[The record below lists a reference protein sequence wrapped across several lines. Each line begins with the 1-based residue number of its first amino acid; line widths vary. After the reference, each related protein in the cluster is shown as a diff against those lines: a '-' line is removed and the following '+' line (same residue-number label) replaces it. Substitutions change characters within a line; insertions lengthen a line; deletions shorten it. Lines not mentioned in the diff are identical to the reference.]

1 MQSQIQIRRRN
12 GEKNLDPLLLIP
24 DFSFPGRTLY
34 AEPFESSYSVRIV
47 ELPTDKIQVDF
58 PEYQTWIETI
68 SHEIV
73 ASKQKVKLI
82 GEGLFS
88 GMVFDLLQRHSSKI
102 ESASVLNPPFFKPE
116 ESFPWLPKNVDWILE
131 RFPWNP
137 WFLLSRELHSFYDS
151 MERSF
156 QVGLNDSEFFPAI
169 VFTKKSEPITK
180 QIRSFGKTLGKFSVF
195 RIEASDPKS
204 VQPILKNLFMKILAG
219 RPISSVQKKSKFKIE
234 PGF

>member
-1 MQSQIQIRRRN
+1 MQSPIQIRRRN
-12 GEKNLDPLLLIP
+12 EENLDPLLLIP

-47 ELPTDKIQVDF
+47 ELPTDKVQVDF
-58 PEYQTWIETI
+58 PDYQTWIETI
-68 SHEIV
+68 SREIV
-73 ASKQKVKLI
+73 ASKRKVKLI

-88 GMVFDLLQRHSSKI
+88 GMVFDLLQKHSSKI
-102 ESASVLNPPFFKPE
+102 ESASVLNPPFFKPDDG
-116 ESFPWLPKNVDWILE
+116 FPWLPKNVDWILE

-156 QVGLNDSEFFPAI
+156 HVGLTDSGFLPSI

-180 QIRSFGKTLGKFSVF
+180 QIRNFGETLGKFSVF
-195 RIEASDPKS
+195 RIEASDSKS
-204 VQPILKNLFMKILAG
+204 VQPILKDLFMKILADV
-219 RPISSVQKKSKFKIE
+219 PISSVQKKSKFKIE